1 MRRWWVAP
9 LVAVLA
15 IGAGACSS
23 DSSPGPTTGS
33 VASAPVSDPDV
44 DAPPRVD
51 LIAPAIAAVEAKLGG
66 PQEYFEINATSKLV
80 NVWISLNDGTMAQNW
95 LYFDGQLTSKTAEP
109 AQGSAFAAS
118 AVTFDPD
125 TVLAQ
130 LQHDLPSSSIDL
142 FLVEGGPGGSVRY
155 TAVLTSEQGGQL
167 EVTLGSD
174 GTVQHVEADTGTA
187 SSTAATTTTG

>member
-1 MRRWWVAP
+1 MRRRWVAP

-15 IGAGACSS
+15 MGGVACSS
-23 DSSPGPTTGS
+23 NSSAGPTTAPAAS
-33 VASAPVSDPDV
+33 VPVSDPDV

-51 LIAPAIAAVEAKLGG
+51 LIAPAIAAVEAELGG
-66 PQEYFEINATSKLV
+66 PQEYFEINATAKLV

-95 LYFDGQLTSKTAEP
+95 LYFDGALTSKTAEP

-142 FLVEGGPGGSVRY
+142 FVVEGGPGGSVRY
-155 TAVLTSEQGGQL
+155 TAVLTSQEGGQL
-167 EVTLGSD
+167 QVILGPD
-174 GTVQHVEADTGTA
+174 GTVEHVEAGTDA
-187 SSTAATTTTG
+187 TAVSTAVG